1 MSEEPLDSVN
11 EWRQIA
17 IDRGLHDGMGG
28 VEVPVR
34 QMVTHTRHMDPR
46 DRLGQSPTGYLLTG
60 SGMGLYAAEA

>member
-1 MSEEPLDSVN
+1 MHRINGGLQ
-11 EWRQIA
+11 QIQL
-17 IDRGLHDGMGG
+17 IVDYVLHDCSIG